1 MQSKKPFYRGSGS
14 LSREDAPICKGQL
27 QIQAK
32 KMARSNTSAERND
45 DEEDD
50 VGALIYGE
58 SVS

>member
-1 MQSKKPFYRGSGS
+1 MVKGSGS